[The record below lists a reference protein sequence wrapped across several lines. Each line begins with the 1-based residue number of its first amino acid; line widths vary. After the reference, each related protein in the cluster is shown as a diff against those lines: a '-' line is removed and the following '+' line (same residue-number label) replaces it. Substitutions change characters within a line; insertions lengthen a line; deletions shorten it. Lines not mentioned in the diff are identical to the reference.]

1 MQWKELFPIYLTCV
15 IWQQQFS
22 GKHLLLHCDNKAVV
36 NIWSVSLRAS
46 PTVSVE
52 LNFPVELNLTLPY
65 FLVSL
70 LGQPPEITNNQPITK
85 VIEGVVPISTVDFNI
100 EELWKCIKSFKNNKA
115 AGVDN
120 IPIEV
125 WKSGALELPLLNVCN
140 KVLNDERPT
149 VAHKCQGKT
158 FFPKTKLSFP
168 RQNFLSKD
176 KTFFLKAKLSF
187 PRQNF
192 LSQDKTFFPKTKL
205 SSPRQNFL
213 SQGKTFFS
221 KTKLFSQ
228 DKTFFLKAKL
238 SFPRQNSF
246 LKTKL
251 FSQYKTFFPKAK
263 LSYSRQN
270 FLSQGK
276 FSFSRQ
282 NFFLKAKLS
291 APAFFHTGA
300 CVVANVST

>member
-1 MQWKELFPIYLTCV
+1 MASQTRSKKSSRSDTVGQEAMSADATMSCFERLLDKKLSELKADLATKDCIKELKDIITVQKNRIDELESKIVIMEKLIENLREDNDDTQQYQRRLCLRIGGVELTKGSNGE
-15 IWQQQFS
+15 S
-22 GKHLLLHCDNKAVV
+22 GEECLKIVKKIFKELN
-36 NIWSVSLRAS
+36 
-46 PTVSVE
+46 VSV
-52 LNFPVELNLTLPY
+52 P
-65 FLVSL
+65 
-70 LGQPPEITNNQPITK
+70 
-85 VIEGVVPISTVDFNI
+85 D
-100 EELWKCIKSFKNNKA
+100 
-115 AGVDN
+115 
-120 IPIEV
+120 
-125 WKSGALELPLLNVCN
+125 
-140 KVLNDERPT
+140 T

-192 LSQDKTFFPKTKL
+192 LSQGKTFFPKTKL

-228 DKTFFLKAKL
+228 DKTSFLKAKL